1 VRGDLYR
8 LRAPRNARGHEQQG
22 ERFAVA
28 VQSDLVNISTV
39 LVAPTSTTLRHA
51 PWRPVV
57 ELGGRSTRVL
67 LDQMR
72 VVDPEVAC
80 GDFAGRL
87 EPAELA
93 EVDTALRLILGLR

>member
-8 LRAPRNARGHEQQG
+8 LRAPRDARGHEQQG
-22 ERFAVA
+22 QRFAVA

-39 LVAPTSTTLRHA
+39 LVAPTSTTLHHA

-57 ELGGRSTRVL
+57 ELEGQRTRVL
-67 LDQMR
+67 LDQLR
-72 VVDPEVAC
+72 VVDPEVAF

-87 EPAELA
+87 EPPELTGLDA
-93 EVDTALRLILGLR
+93 GLRLVLGLR

>member
-1 VRGDLYR
+1 MRGDLYR

-39 LVAPTSTTLRHA
+39 LVAPTSTTLRRA

-57 ELGGRSTRVL
+57 ELGGQSTRVL
-67 LDQMR
+67 LDQIR
-72 VVDPEVAC
+72 VVDPEVAF

-87 EPAELA
+87 EPSELA
-93 EVDTALRLILGLR
+93 DVDTGLRLVFGLR

>member
-1 VRGDLYR
+1 MRGDLYR

-51 PWRPVV
+51 PWRPVI
-57 ELGGRSTRVL
+57 ELAGQHTRIL
-67 LDQMR
+67 LDQIQ
-72 VVDPEVAC
+72 VVDPEVAF

-87 EPAELA
+87 EPSEVAELDA
-93 EVDTALRLILGLR
+93 GLRLVLGLR